1 MKVYEMEPKEIGW
14 AVEVPDRDAIII
26 TLTKENRV
34 LILSRSNKELVVSEV
49 RLQDISKK
57 NGMKETVPKK
67 VKRGAKKI
75 HVSSFDHRKELKY
88 LPVKEHDVLG
98 KTLNTSLALTVYKH
112 YGVRLWSVPTTDIV
126 SSILKSQEQ
135 NKDFAWI
142 KKTISD
148 GLIKH
153 GIPFSMTKHNA
164 YVMFLKG
171 IGVIVTKRDFSK
183 KVQYVVNKEAISAT

>member
-57 NGMKETVPKK
+57 NGVKETVPKK
-67 VKRGAKKI
+67 VKHGGKKI

-126 SSILKSQEQ
+126 SSVLKSQEQ

-142 KKTISD
+142 KHTISD
-148 GLIKH
+148 GLSKH